1 MKRTIIS
8 LLTILL
14 IAGNARPQGCVI
26 VRNISGFGQYNLT
39 DKGFSTS
46 DWQLNIT
53 NRYFKSH
60 RDFKG
65 TKDQNT
71 PEADVHIIYSY
82 ALDLSITRMLSKGWS
97 LGLSLPVASN
107 TRSATV
113 EHGGAGT
120 PRHSTHSFGIGD
132 VRITAYKWL
141 VNPSVKQNWNLQ
153 IGLGL
158 KLPTGDYKYQDYF
171 YRNDSTKVLAPVSA
185 SIQLGD
191 GGTGIITELNTFYV
205 FSSRR
210 TSLYG
215 NFYYLVN
222 PREQNGVSAT
232 FGKPPTTL
240 QVKTGSEINSVPDQ
254 YSIRAGVNFNFKKLL
269 FSMGLR
275 DEGIPV
281 YDLIGGSNGVRRA
294 GHNISVEPGIVY
306 KIKKISVF
314 AYIPIIVSRNIKQT
328 VPDKK
333 ETEIGHVYVL
343 RMGGSPNYLVFVGA
357 SFKL

>member
-1 MKRTIIS
+1 MKKIIIVLTAS
-8 LLTILL
+8 LLFTV
-14 IAGNARPQGCVI
+14 NANSQGCVI

-65 TKDQNT
+65 TKDQHT

-153 IGLGL
+153 IGLGF

-210 TSLYG
+210 MSLYG
-215 NFYYLVN
+215 NFYYLFN

-232 FGKPPTTL
+232 FGKTPTPL
-240 QVKTGSEINSVPDQ
+240 QVKTGGDINSVPDQ
-254 YSIRAGVNFNFKKLL
+254 YSIRAGVNFNFKRVL
-269 FSMGLR
+269 FSAGFR

-281 YDLIGGSNGVRRA
+281 YDLIGGSNGNRRA
-294 GHNISVEPGIVY
+294 GYNLSVEPGILYKMKKASVY
-306 KIKKISVF
+306 

-333 ETEIGHVYVL
+333 ETEIGSGYVL

>member
-1 MKRTIIS
+1 MKKLLILSVTFL
-8 LLTILL
+8 LLT
-14 IAGNARPQGCVI
+14 NKVSPQGCII

-46 DWQLNIT
+46 NWQLNIT

-65 TKDQNT
+65 TINQNT
-71 PEADVHIIYSY
+71 PDSDVHIIYSY
-82 ALDLSITRMLSKGWS
+82 TLDLSITRMLSKGWS
-97 LGLSLPVASN
+97 LGFSLPIASN

-132 VRITAYKWL
+132 IRITAYKWL

-158 KLPTGDYKYQDYF
+158 KFPTGDYRYEDYF
-171 YRNDSTKVLAPVSA
+171 YRNDSTKVLAPVSP

-205 FSSRR
+205 FNSRR
-210 TSLYG
+210 ISLYG

-222 PREQNGVSAT
+222 PREQNGVSTT
-232 FGKPPTTL
+232 FGKIPTPL
-240 QVKTGSEINSVPDQ
+240 QVKTGGNVNSVPDQ
-254 YSIRAGVNFNFKKLL
+254 YSIRAGIDFNFKRLL
-269 FSMGLR
+269 FSAGLR
-275 DEGIPV
+275 HEGTPV
-281 YDLIGGSNGVRRA
+281 YDLIGGSNGYRRA
-294 GHNISVEPGIVY
+294 GYNLSVEPGILYKMKKGSVY
-306 KIKKISVF
+306 

-333 ETEIGHVYVL
+333 ESEITNEYVVK
-343 RMGGSPNYLVFVGA
+343 MGGSPNYLLFVGA